1 MCKGVSPPSYI
12 KWGNCADLPRV
23 LPRGA
28 CAVFRR
34 CFSRGFFS
42 WDAAS
47 AAQLPAV
54 NRHRPLAFRLSLRAS
69 QKARGRRRPRRA
81 IFAPRFFAAQGGLRP
96 PSPPALAAEG
106 LGSRGAPFGL
116 SLLSEQSVKE
126 SGPSRSHG
134 QEKTPRA
141 SPGGFF

>member
-1 MCKGVSPPSYI
+1 MVGPPPCSSE
-12 KWGNCADLPRV
+12 GSLTVVRC
-23 LPRGA
+23 
-28 CAVFRR
+28 

-54 NRHRPLAFRLSLRAS
+54 NRHRPLASRRSRRAR
-69 QKARGRRRPRRA
+69 QEARGRRRPRRA

-116 SLLSEQSVKE
+116 SLLSEQSVRE

>member
-1 MCKGVSPPSYI
+1 MVGPPPCSSE
-12 KWGNCADLPRV
+12 GSRC
-23 LPRGA
+23 G
-28 CAVFRR
+28 FRC

-54 NRHRPLAFRLSLRAS
+54 NRHRPLGFRLSLRAS
-69 QKARGRRRPRRA
+69 QKPRGRRRPRRA

-116 SLLSEQSVKE
+116 SLLSEQSVTE
-126 SGPSRSHG
+126 TGPSRSHG

-141 SPGGFF
+141 SPGVSSDLCSLDWPDHPQN